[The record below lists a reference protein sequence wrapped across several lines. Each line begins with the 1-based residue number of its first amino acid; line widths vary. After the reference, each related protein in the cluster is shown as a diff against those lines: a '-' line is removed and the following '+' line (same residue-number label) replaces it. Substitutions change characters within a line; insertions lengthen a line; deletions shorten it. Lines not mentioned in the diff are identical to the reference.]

1 MGIEV
6 DPEMQMSDQQII
18 LMMAEASMILEDLE
32 EQERQIVSFKISK
45 KTRKIKC

>member
-6 DPEMQMSDQQII
+6 DPEMQMSVQQIM

-45 KTRKIKC
+45 KT